1 MQQIWRAQIGRVLM
15 LASDEGA
22 RVDFWRWLASN
33 GPLGWRSDWIG
44 IRHIAHEGFAL
55 RELRVGQCC
64 SGSGIRNFSIAR
76 NQFIRGRIPFCGG
89 LFQKQVARSG
99 SGTAKLRRHVRCG
112 AAAERAHVERRKRG
126 IAHDHTNAG
135 KWNAKFVGDRLRER
149 GASILA
155 DFDFTGEDGYDAIVV
170 DVQP

>member
-1 MQQIWRAQIGRVLM
+1 MGDQFIGRGVPF
-15 LASDEGA
+15 G
-22 RVDFWRWLASN
+22 
-33 GPLGWRSDWIG
+33 GG
-44 IRHIAHEGFAL
+44 L
-55 RELRVGQCC
+55 REEQIARGG
-64 SGSGIRNFSIAR
+64 SGS
-76 NQFIRGRIPFCGG
+76 
-89 LFQKQVARSG
+89 
-99 SGTAKLRRHVRCG
+99 AKLRRHVRSG
-112 AAAERAHVERRKRG
+112 AAAERAHVKWSERG